1 MKKIRA
7 TVVVEMPY
15 EHELLCYNDKL
26 NGKIL
31 EVLQDGNFGCTVQ
44 TGTDLPKAGAPINE
58 KRM

>member
-26 NGKIL
+26 NSKIL
-31 EVLQDGNFGCTVQ
+31 EVLQDSNFSCTVQ
-44 TGTDLPKAGAPINE
+44 AGTDLPKTGAPINE